1 MRGALCQIAILSL
14 ATPVAAG
21 NALEGRDLVTGAA
34 LYAEH
39 CAACHGAELQGA
51 PDWQTQDAQGVF
63 PAPPHDESGHTW
75 HHSDAELIAYTLR
88 GGQALIDE
96 WGLTSVT
103 SGMPGFEG
111 ILSEDEVRDVLGFI
125 RSTWP
130 EEIREIQ
137 AGRNLVQR

>member
-1 MRGALCQIAILSL
+1 MRWFSVLAVLASVGAAQAESL
-14 ATPVAAG
+14 
-21 NALEGRDLVTGAA
+21 LDGRDTALGAA

-39 CAACHGAELQGA
+39 CASCHGAALEGQ
-51 PDWQTQDAQGVF
+51 PDWQTQDAYGVF
-63 PAPPHDESGHTW
+63 PAPPHDETGHTW

-96 WGLTSVT
+96 WGLTGVT

-111 ILSEDEVRDVLGFI
+111 ILTEAEVRDVLAFI

-137 AGRNLVQR
+137 AARNFLGR